1 MLYCISNAT
10 IQEIE
15 VFHMQIVF
23 VTIDNWSIVN
33 CCKSHLNFSFDFT
46 IQIIKDHYD
55 HFCTLL
61 YHIICNLSNFYL
73 VLHVHVLNNKLNKI
87 VNIFLFSTVCTISC
101 LSFYIQLNWSYM
113 NVIKFCE
120 WRSPF
125 LWCVHE
131 TGEYWLS
138 INLSG
143 RERNSERIVP
153 SYKLKK
159 KT

>member
-46 IQIIKDHYD
+46 IQIIKDHHD

-138 INLSG
+138 INLSCWRAWE
-143 RERNSERIVP
+143 RE
-153 SYKLKK
+153 KLRKDCAFL
-159 KT
+159 

>member
-23 VTIDNWSIVN
+23 VTIDNLSIVN

-61 YHIICNLSNFYL
+61 YHIICNLSNFYS

-87 VNIFLFSTVCTISC
+87 VNIFCSVRYVQFHVCHFIS
-101 LSFYIQLNWSYM
+101 N
-113 NVIKFCE
+113 
-120 WRSPF
+120 
-125 LWCVHE
+125 
-131 TGEYWLS
+131 
-138 INLSG
+138 
-143 RERNSERIVP
+143 
-153 SYKLKK
+153 
-159 KT
+159 

>member
-23 VTIDNWSIVN
+23 VTIDNLSIVN

-55 HFCTLL
+55 HYDHFCTLL
-61 YHIICNLSNFYL
+61 YIICNLSNFYL

-87 VNIFLFSTVCTISC
+87 VNIFFVQYGMYN
-101 LSFYIQLNWSYM
+101 FM
-113 NVIKFCE
+113 FVILYPTE
-120 WRSPF
+120 
-125 LWCVHE
+125 LIIHE
-131 TGEYWLS
+131 C
-138 INLSG
+138 
-143 RERNSERIVP
+143 
-153 SYKLKK
+153 YKVL
-159 KT
+159 